1 MLAKMHYPLSSS
13 FTSTSL
19 AGECKKAQRILDS
32 FINPDLVT
40 LDKQIPRKFLENAKG
55 LVIFSVFELG
65 MMRSLRFGSGL
76 VVARLANGTWSA
88 PSAIATGK
96 LSARGQFGLEHT
108 EYVYVLNTD
117 AAVEKFRQAKTFTL
131 GSGGVSI
138 AVGPFGRSAELA
150 GESYEADIF
159 AYCKTRTVFGGST
172 LEGVTIGERV
182 DANRKMYQKS
192 AASPRQLLRG
202 EVTLPAETYPLMK
215 ILHST
220 LLRPIATAPSAAVS
234 ASASVSASVSAPA
247 PDLAIIVPNAPQKFV
262 VTEQPSAPSP
272 SASPSPAP
280 APWRRS
286 MSASSPV
293 QSRRQS
299 SASSSPL
306 EGPRFYEQRRMT
318 NPHKITI
325 EITDYSNIEL
335 PRSLTESPGAE
346 SPEAQSPD
354 EAVSPKTQRSS
365 VDGEPEGPSARHPA
379 ALKAGRRTWSGSS
392 STADWSR
399 HDPLHF

>member
-1 MLAKMHYPLSSS
+1 LNLPKHARRL
-13 FTSTSL
+13 TT
-19 AGECKKAQRILDS
+19 KKNEQ
-32 FINPDLVT
+32 
-40 LDKQIPRKFLENAKG
+40 G

-96 LSARGQFGLEHT
+96 LSSRGQFGLEHT

-117 AAVEKFRQAKTFTL
+117 AAVDQFLQAKTFTL

-182 DANRKMYQKS
+182 DANRKLYQKS
-192 AASPRQLLRG
+192 VSPRQLLRG

-215 ILHST
+215 ILHSP
-220 LLRPIATAPSAAVS
+220 LLRPVAKSVAAS
-234 ASASVSASVSAPA
+234 ASASAPA
-247 PDLAIIVPNAPQKFV
+247 AGLAIIVTKAPPMSV
-262 VTEQPSAPSP
+262 ATDEPSAPSP
-272 SASPSPAP
+272 SQSPSPSP
-280 APWRRS
+280 YRSRRS

-318 NPHKITI
+318 NPHQITI
-325 EITDYSNIEL
+325 EITDCSNVEL
-335 PRSLTESPGAE
+335 PRSLTESPEAE
-346 SPEAQSPD
+346 SPEARSPD
-354 EAVSPKTQRSS
+354 EAVSPMTERSS
-365 VDGEPEGPSARHPA
+365 LDGEPDGQSATHPA
-379 ALKAGRRTWSGSS
+379 VLKAGRRTWSGP

-399 HDPLHF
+399 HDPLQF

>member
-13 FTSTSL
+13 YTSTSL
-19 AGECKKAQRILDS
+19 AVPALKKLTRSMCRRVQKSRA
-32 FINPDLVT
+32 NPRL
-40 LDKQIPRKFLENAKG
+40 G

-96 LSARGQFGLEHT
+96 LSSRGQFGLEHT

-117 AAVEKFRQAKTFTL
+117 AAVEKFLQAKTFTL
-131 GSGGVSI
+131 GSEGVSI

-182 DANRKMYQKS
+182 DANRKLYQQS
-192 AASPRQLLRG
+192 VSPRQLLRG

-215 ILHST
+215 ILHSP
-220 LLRPIATAPSAAVS
+220 LLRPVAK
-234 ASASVSASVSAPA
+234 SVSATASAPTSPTA
-247 PDLAIIVPNAPQKFV
+247 DLAIIVTKAP
-262 VTEQPSAPSP
+262 PI
-272 SASPSPAP
+272 
-280 APWRRS
+280 
-286 MSASSPV
+286 
-293 QSRRQS
+293 RRQS

-325 EITDYSNIEL
+325 EITDCSNVEL
-335 PRSLTESPGAE
+335 PRSLTESPGTE
-346 SPEAQSPD
+346 SPEARSPD
-354 EAVSPKTQRSS
+354 EAVSPMTERGSL
-365 VDGEPEGPSARHPA
+365 DGEPDGQSRHPA
-379 ALKAGRRTWSGSS
+379 VLKAGRRSWSGP

>member
-1 MLAKMHYPLSSS
+1 MLAKMHYTTS

-55 LVIFSVFELG
+55 LVVFTVFELG

-76 VVARLANGTWSA
+76 VVARLENGTWSA

-96 LSARGQFGLEHT
+96 MSSRGQFGLEHT

-117 AAVEKFRQAKTFTL
+117 AAVEKFMQAKTFTL
-131 GSGGVSI
+131 GQGASI

-150 GESYEADIF
+150 GESYKADIF
-159 AYCKTRTVFGGST
+159 AYCKTKTVFGGST

-182 DANRKMYQKS
+182 DANRKLYQQS
-192 AASPRQLLRG
+192 VNPRQLLRG

-215 ILHST
+215 ILHSP
-220 LLRPIATAPSAAVS
+220 LMRPVPTATASAANVEIIVKKVPQTSIATDLPSIISPVTSPITSPVHARRHSS
-234 ASASVSASVSAPA
+234 A
-247 PDLAIIVPNAPQKFV
+247 
-262 VTEQPSAPSP
+262 
-272 SASPSPAP
+272 
-280 APWRRS
+280 
-286 MSASSPV
+286 ASSPAQSRRHSSAASSPA

-306 EGPRFYEQRRMT
+306 EGPRFYEQRRLT

-325 EITDYSNIEL
+325 EVTDHSNVEL
-335 PRSLTESPGAE
+335 PRSLTDSPELESPLSIDS
-346 SPEAQSPD
+346 SPQTE
-354 EAVSPKTQRSS
+354 RSS
-365 VDGEPEGPSARHPA
+365 LDRESDAQPVMYPTV
-379 ALKAGRRTWSGSS
+379 LKAGGRRTWSSMSS
-392 STADWSR
+392 ADWSR